1 MWLTSCCQGEGSE
14 SQKWATLMRQFSKMF
29 MSCGHLKVA
38 VMAPANG
45 HVLHLAA
52 FKIASWDSHWRGR
65 QNAPVPAPT
74 VTTKAG
80 GHRSWPCRTFQT
92 HTRHFYFYCKYDSIF
107 FQTESTSQPFFQ
119 EVPARDARASPVPTE
134 VLRFWFSRW
143 RERLSEQNDVKEIV
157 YKVFGSS
164 K

>member
-1 MWLTSCCQGEGSE
+1 MCLTSCCQGEGSE
-14 SQKWATLMRQFSKMF
+14 SKNEPLWCAGFQKKT
-29 MSCGHLKVA
+29 C
-38 VMAPANG
+38 
-45 HVLHLAA
+45 HVD
-52 FKIASWDSHWRGR
+52 SWRWLWWHWQTGTCCILLLSILQVGIVIWRGR
-65 QNAPVPAPT
+65 QNAPVPVPT

-92 HTRHFYFYCKYDSIF
+92 HTHYFYFYCKYGSIF
-107 FQTESTSQPFFQ
+107 FQSESISQPFFQ